1 LFNFFFLTIF
11 GLLAKNFLCKKK
23 KKKNFVAFH
32 VL

>member
-1 LFNFFFLTIF
+1 LFNFFFFNIF
-11 GLLAKNFLCKKK
+11 CFISKNFLFKKK